1 MNKTDKIY
9 ITGHRGM
16 LGSKTVDVFLR
27 NGYNNIITT
36 THSELDLRNQQ
47 AVEDF
52 FQKEK
57 PKYVL
62 HIAAKVG
69 GIKANIDNPAV
80 FLYDNLIMQAN
91 VINSSYNNGVEK
103 FVFIGSSCIYP
114 KHSPQPMKEEYLMS
128 GGLEPTNEGYAIGK
142 IAGIKLL
149 ETYNLQY
156 GFNGINL
163 IPSNLYGPNDTF
175 DLNHAH
181 VLSSLVK
188 RIIDAKENN
197 DSRITLWGTGFARRE
212 FLHVDDFSQ
221 AILYFFE
228 NYNSPKSINIGPV
241 TDVSSLE
248 LANLICQ
255 KVGYLG
261 EINWDSSKPDGMLRK
276 CMDVTNMKR
285 EGFQPKI
292 DLSEGIN
299 QVINSYKN
307 NKI

>member
-255 KVGYLG
+255 KVGYVG

>member
-1 MNKTDKIY
+1 MKKTDKIY

-16 LGSKTVDVFLR
+16 LGSKTFDVFLR
-27 NGYNNIITT
+27 NGYTNIITT
-36 THSELDLRNQQ
+36 THSELDLRNQH

-91 VINSSYNNGVEK
+91 VINSAYNNGVEK

-197 DSRITLWGTGFARRE
+197 ESSITLWGTGIARRE
-212 FLHVDDFSQ
+212 FLHVDDFSE

-228 NYNSPKSINIGPV
+228 NYNSPKSINIGPGI
-241 TDVSSLE
+241 DVSILE
-248 LANLICQ
+248 LANLICK

-261 EINWDSSKPDGMLRK
+261 EINWDSTKPDGMLRK

-285 EGFQPKI
+285 EGFQPNI

>member
-9 ITGHRGM
+9 ITGHSGM

-36 THSELDLRNQQ
+36 THSDLDLRNQQ

-114 KHSPQPMKEEYLMS
+114 KHSPQPMKEEYLMT
-128 GGLEPTNEGYAIGK
+128 GELEPTNEGYAIGK

-149 ETYNLQY
+149 ETYNFQY

-197 DSRITLWGTGFARRE
+197 DSSITLWGTGIARRE
-212 FLHVDDFSQ
+212 FLHVDDFSE

-228 NYNSPKSINIGPV
+228 NYNSPKSINIGPG
-241 TDVSSLE
+241 TDVSILE

-285 EGFQPKI
+285 EGFQPNI

-307 NKI
+307 NKT